1 MELKLTYRQR
11 QFLQQFIDYYSK
23 VGHDVHYV
31 TFAKELGL
39 GNSGVYEML
48 RVLELKGYVRSDY
61 RFFSDN
67 RQRGPGRPSVVFNPS
82 PIASQILFPNI
93 LIQSPESRAW
103 RNLKE
108 NVYMGLREL
117 KKTGYEAC
125 LTSLVNRITKRRSHL
140 LFAAEMITI
149 LLVMIVSFSDT
160 KIIRPF
166 LNSLSNLTNIGDLNY
181 SYLKRQLLTFSNLP
195 SVNES
200 FFKTLSTQ
208 SQKVEHAISDLRF
221 EHRILLTEFVRDAA
235 RILSNI

>member
-11 QFLQQFIDYYSK
+11 QFLQQFIDYYFK

-31 TFAKELGL
+31 TFAEDLGL
-39 GNSGVYEML
+39 GNSSVYEML
-48 RVLELKGYVRSDY
+48 RALEFKGLVSSDY
-61 RFFSDN
+61 RFYSDSH
-67 RQRGPGRPSVVFNPS
+67 QRGPGRPCVVFNPT
-82 PIASQILFPNI
+82 PLASQILCPKI
-93 LIQSPESRAW
+93 PVQSLESRAW

-108 NVYMGLREL
+108 NVFMGLREL

-125 LTSLVNRITKRRSHL
+125 LTSLVNRITKRRSPL
-140 LFAAEMITI
+140 LFAAEMITM
-149 LLVMIVSFSDT
+149 LLVMIVSYSDA

-181 SYLKRQLLTFSNLP
+181 SYLKHQFVTFSNLS

-200 FFKTLSTQ
+200 FFNTLSTQ

-221 EHRILLTEFVRDAA
+221 EHRIMLTEFVRDAA
-235 RILSNI
+235 RILSKI